1 MQAYVKK
8 RLAFLTMS
16 ILALCLL
23 VVCGGCGGK
32 KQAQQND
39 KANKPKETVT
49 LRLAAAAS
57 LEKVFV
63 QQLLPGF
70 AAKHPE
76 VKVEASYDAS
86 GRLQKQIEQ
95 GFKADVF
102 ISASPKQMQ
111 ALVTKDYIKK
121 EAVQPLLENK
131 LVLIVPK
138 NSQGKLKGFRD
149 FSLAKHPA
157 VGDPKSVPA
166 GQYAKEA
173 LTSLGLWT
181 AVEPRLSLGT
191 NVVQVLNWVA
201 EGSADAGMVYASDAA
216 TNKRV
221 LVVEEAPLGSLKKKV
236 LYPVSVLQRTEQER
250 LAKEFVAYLFS
261 TEAAKAFQEYG
272 FTVAK

>member
-8 RLAFLTMS
+8 RLAFVVMS

-23 VVCGGCGGK
+23 VVCGGCGD
-32 KQAQQND
+32 KQAQQN
-39 KANKPKETVT
+39 KPNKHKQTVT

-111 ALVTKDYIKK
+111 ALVTKGYINK

-138 NSQGKLKGFRD
+138 NSQGKLKGFKD
-149 FSLAKHPA
+149 FPLAKHTA
-157 VGDPKSVPA
+157 IGDPKSVPA

-221 LVVEEAPLGSLKKKV
+221 LVVEEAPVGSLKKKV
-236 LYPVSVLQRTEQER
+236 LYPVGVLQRTEQEK
-250 LAKEFVAYLFS
+250 LAKDLVAYLFS
-261 TEAAKAFQEYG
+261 PEAAKAFQEYG